1 MARFT
6 MKGDLGGDY
15 VKGAT
20 CPLKKCGRAT
30 IRYNGNY
37 WCSSCGWVMPERA
50 TAKNKVIVKRYLVQL
65 REQAVATRNE
75 EEVQRLDMYLSDY
88 EDVTI

>member
-1 MARFT
+1 
-6 MKGDLGGDY
+6 
-15 VKGAT
+15 
-20 CPLKKCGRAT
+20 
-30 IRYNGNY
+30 
-37 WCSSCGWVMPERA
+37 MPERA